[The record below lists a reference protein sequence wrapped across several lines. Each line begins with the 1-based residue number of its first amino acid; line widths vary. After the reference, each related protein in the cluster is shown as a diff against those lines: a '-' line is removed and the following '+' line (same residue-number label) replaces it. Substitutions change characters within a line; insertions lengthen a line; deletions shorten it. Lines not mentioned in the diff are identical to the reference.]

1 MLFDLK
7 KDYLKKSVHRR
18 RGDKFCS
25 DYSNEIEFF
34 TSAQVIGFG
43 TSLGVVM
50 VRVIMSREIPAEN
63 QGEGTFYI

>member
-1 MLFDLK
+1 MCYSTSK
-7 KDYLKKSVHRR
+7 RIPNQKKKSFHHTQETNSVVII
-18 RGDKFCS
+18 KLYF
-25 DYSNEIEFF
+25 I

-63 QGEGTFYI
+63 QGE